1 MSKMNIRRGDVFL
14 VDFGP
19 QWSGEHG
26 KRPAVVV
33 QNNIGNEH
41 SKTVIVVPCATKIK
55 RMDMPTHVFLGP
67 LENGRAD
74 SMVVCENVQTIE
86 KDRIV
91 HYISKLS
98 KRQMDRVDD
107 ALKAS
112 LGLTK
117 RWRDV

>member
-1 MSKMNIRRGDVFL
+1 MSRMNIRRGDVFL

-19 QWSGEHG
+19 QWSGDHG

-55 RMDMPTHVFLGP
+55 RMEMPTHVFLGP
-67 LENGRAD
+67 LDEGRPD
-74 SMVVCENVQTIE
+74 SMAVCENVQTIE
-86 KDRIV
+86 KDQIV
-91 HYISKLS
+91 HYIGKLS
-98 KRQMDRVDD
+98 ERQMDRMDD
-107 ALKAS
+107 ALRAS